1 MGRSNNLV
9 IHKVVDLLKLKDV
22 TSRAQVCAFLS
33 EVFSFFKNHGY
44 KSMFVGGCVR
54 DYLLNIPI
62 KDIDIA
68 TNMPVKLMFEKAR
81 EAGFLVIPTG
91 IDFGTVTFIF
101 EHLEIQIT
109 TLREDVKTDG
119 RKAIVRFT
127 DSFEK
132 DSARRDF
139 SFNALYM
146 DEHGNILDFH
156 NGISDLKNHRI
167 KFIGNTTS
175 RIKEDFLRIFRY
187 FRFWGKYASSYKD
200 QTVLNTIFS
209 LSDGIKILSGERIF
223 QEILRVLE
231 LDNAHIVINTMMPM
245 LEQQFKFAKNTLPGK
260 FKREIS
266 SKEKFTILAC
276 GIIEKNNFLHFLNRL
291 KIPNAIKKQCIIL
304 HGISYSDSDNLQE
317 NYLKHNK
324 ETRLFILNMLK
335 EFYSEKYSPL
345 YKLELNISYEFDIT
359 GKDVIAVDNNIDKTK
374 ISNLLKECRM
384 FWIHKLGIV
393 SRTDCI
399 TFLANRIFVS

>member
-9 IHKVVDLLKLKDV
+9 IHKLVDLLKLKDEASHV
-22 TSRAQVCAFLS
+22 QVCAFLS
-33 EVFSFFKNHGY
+33 EVFSFFKNHY
-44 KSMFVGGCVR
+44 YTAMFVGGCVR
-54 DYLLNIPI
+54 DYLLNIEL

-68 TNMPVKLMFEKAR
+68 TDMPVKLMFEKAK
-81 EAGFLVIPTG
+81 EAGFIVIPTG
-91 IDFGTVTFIF
+91 IDFGTLTFIIDN
-101 EHLEIQIT
+101 LEIQVT

-119 RKAIVRFT
+119 RKAVVRFT

-167 KFIGNTTS
+167 KFIGDATL

-209 LSDGIKILSGERIF
+209 LSDGIKILSGERIS

-231 LDNAHIVINTMMPM
+231 LDNAHIVINTMMPI

-266 SKEKFTILAC
+266 SKEKLTILAC

-291 KIPNAIKKQCIIL
+291 KIPNAMKKQCIIL
-304 HGISYSDSDNLQE
+304 HGMFYSDLANLQG
-317 NYLKHNK
+317 NYLKYDK

-335 EFYSEKYSPL
+335 ECCYGKYDPL
-345 YKLELNISYEFDIT
+345 YKLELNILYEFDIT
-359 GKDVIAVDNNIDKTK
+359 GKDVIEIDNNIDKTK
-374 ISNLLKECRM
+374 ISNLLKECKK
-384 FWIHKLGIV
+384 FWIDKLGIV